1 MAPVLTFLLTSA
13 LCSDLGEQTKETKGW
28 RRERVE
34 EGKGGGGKEWSCSW
48 TPLLAQTLPAPSTAS
63 SHGIL
68 RADIHVLR
76 LYCPVWWPL
85 RQFS

>member
-34 EGKGGGGKEWSCSW
+34 LLLNTFAGPNPACSKHSVIPW
-48 TPLLAQTLPAPSTAS
+48 NFT
-63 SHGIL
+63 
-68 RADIHVLR
+68 
-76 LYCPVWWPL
+76 W
-85 RQFS
+85 